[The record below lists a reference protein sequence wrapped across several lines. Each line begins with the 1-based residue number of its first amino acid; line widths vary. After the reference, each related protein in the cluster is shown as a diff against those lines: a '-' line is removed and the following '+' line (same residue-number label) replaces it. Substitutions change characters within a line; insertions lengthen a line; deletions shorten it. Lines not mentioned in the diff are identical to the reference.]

1 MQTFVPYADFDE
13 SAAVLDN
20 KRLNKQLLE
29 GRQIYQILASGKTKG
44 GWVNHPATRMWR
56 NHDNAFFSY
65 LEAIKDECVRR
76 GIQVDNNWAAITH
89 THEWNYFRGTGFTLP
104 DWWGDERIHL
114 SHRQNLYQKDPSW
127 YGDFAYDFSLDKS
140 RCCDRCNY
148 FWPTHTLW
156 YNAELTTT

>member
-1 MQTFVPYADFDE
+1 MQTFVPYADFNR

-44 GWVNHPATRMWR
+44 AWVNHPAVLMWR
-56 NHDNAFFSY
+56 NFDNALFSY
-65 LEAIKDECVRR
+65 LEAIKDECVAR
-76 GIQVDNNWAAITH
+76 GIQTEKNWTVITN

-104 DWWGDERIHL
+104 AWWNDERIHL

-127 YGDFAYDFSLDKS
+127 YGDFAYDFSISKS
-140 RCCDRCNY
+140 HCCDRCNY
-148 FWPTHTLW
+148 YWPTHTLW
-156 YNAELTTT
+156 YNAEMTTT